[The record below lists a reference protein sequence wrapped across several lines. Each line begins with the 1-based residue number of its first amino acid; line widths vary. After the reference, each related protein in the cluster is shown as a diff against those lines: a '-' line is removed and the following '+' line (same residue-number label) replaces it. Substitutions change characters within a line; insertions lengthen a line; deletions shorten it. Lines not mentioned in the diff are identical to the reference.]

1 MTLADIMPSH
11 PYPPTPSRLVIYLS
25 SANKAKHENVTC
37 GRVGGGLAS
46 ATGVSPRSIKR
57 VRIH

>member
-11 PYPPTPSRLVIYLS
+11 TYPLTPSRLVIYLL

-37 GRVGGGLAS
+37 GGLAS
-46 ATGVSPRSIKR
+46 AAEVSPRSIKR